1 MVKDYLRRIK
11 IGFDNISFTNEYL
24 IDKENLIWGGKFK
37 FGCLKTQL
45 KFFQG
50 LIEFNGFP

>member
-24 IDKENLIWGGKFK
+24 IDKENLI
-37 FGCLKTQL
+37 
-45 KFFQG
+45 
-50 LIEFNGFP
+50 